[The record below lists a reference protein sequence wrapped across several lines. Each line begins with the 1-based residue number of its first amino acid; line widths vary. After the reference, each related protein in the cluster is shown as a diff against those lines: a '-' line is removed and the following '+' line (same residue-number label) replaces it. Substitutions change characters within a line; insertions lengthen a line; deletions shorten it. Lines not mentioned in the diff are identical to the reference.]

1 MLPAEGSFHR
11 ETPLEIILGIAAALG
26 WGVADFSARFATRRI
41 GAYRT
46 LMLMQLFG
54 FLALTIYLQETGVFQ
69 RGLASGW
76 QPWIFAVLA
85 GLMNTG
91 ASLALYRSFEVGAIS
106 IAGPVSSAY
115 PALTVALALA
125 SGERIN
131 LQRGAGMAITF
142 FGLILAAIS
151 FMPDAAKDAQPDPL
165 ARPDAGGTHLSKG
178 AGWAIMAAVGYGV
191 MFWWLG
197 FHVVPLVGSAVSVW
211 VVRISTFAALALA
224 GLPSGRSLQLP
235 RGNIWWLLLV
245 VGLMDTAAF
254 VMNNAGMG
262 MGHVAVVSVLSSLY
276 GAVTVL
282 LSWIFLSERIER
294 SQWLGIFLIFAGIV
308 FVSL

>member
-1 MLPAEGSFHR
+1 M
-11 ETPLEIILGIAAALG
+11 EIILGIAAAFG

-54 FLALTIYLQETGVFQ
+54 FLAITAYLAKTGVFS

-76 QPWIFAVLA
+76 QPWTFAVLA

-91 ASLALYRSFEVGAIS
+91 SSLALYRSFEVGAMS
-106 IAGPVSSAY
+106 IAGPVSSSY

-125 SGERIN
+125 SGERID
-131 LQRGAGMAITF
+131 LQRGVGMAITF
-142 FGLILAAIS
+142 LGLILAAIS
-151 FMPDAAKDAQPDPL
+151 FVPEASKDSQADSLAHAQ
-165 ARPDAGGTHLSKG
+165 AGRTHLSKG
-178 AGWAIMAAVGYGV
+178 AGWAIIASLGYGV

-224 GLPSGRSLQLP
+224 GIPSGRSLRLP
-235 RGNIWWLLLV
+235 RGNVWWLLAV
-245 VGLMDTAAF
+245 VGLTDTAAF
-254 VMNNAGMG
+254 VMNNTGMG

-282 LSWIFLSERIER
+282 LSWIFLRERIER